1 MAIPF
6 RLLRDYRQ
14 VGDVF
19 KSLTDLTY
27 LAAGYHNYT
36 VRIMLILRTD

>member
-19 KSLTDLTY
+19 KPLAGPTY
-27 LAAGYHNYT
+27 LPAGYPNNT
-36 VRIMLILRTD
+36 ALILLILRTD